1 MYKKIHRRVWELINL
16 NQKQKIILDA
26 YIEGKS
32 YRSIAKEVRVHRKT
46 VAKYVK
52 EYEKAKNMLL
62 EHNDN
67 NDAAIP
73 ELIEAIIEKPKYN
86 NQNRKKRKLT
96 SEIIAEIEYYLKE
109 NERKRS
115 IGQSKQQMKKID
127 IFEALEA
134 KGYDISYPTIC
145 NAIRDI
151 TKEGG
156 KAYIRA
162 EYVWGDVCEFDWGE
176 IKATIKEE
184 AKTFQMSVFASA
196 KGNYYYARLF
206 PKQDTPCFLEAHAM
220 FFDHIGGAYRTMV
233 YDNMKVAVKKFVSKN
248 EKEPTDNLLKL
259 SIYYG
264 FKIRFCNTYA
274 GNEKGHVER
283 SVEYIRRK
291 AFGPR
296 NEFDSLEE
304 ANDYLLEVC
313 HRLNKKPQRL
323 NNNQTALE
331 ILNLE
336 RKYLLPKMPMFDAA
350 RTTESRVDKYST
362 IVIDSC
368 HYSVPDRLVGQMVF
382 TKIYSNKI
390 ICYYQNGK
398 IAEHDRKNGFY
409 EWSIKLEHYL
419 KTLKKKP
426 GALASSVALHQA
438 DPRLQEIYQNHYTEK
453 PKEFIELLS
462 LVSEKGINEINAAI
476 KTLKQISPVDIT
488 TEKIKVI
495 CNREVRLTS
504 YPTKK
509 LDCEIDQKSTD
520 MLKAFQN
527 LIPASQEEF
536 KREVVVI

>member
-1 MYKKIHRRVWELINL
+1 MEKYIGGLELITL
-16 NQKQKIILDA
+16 NQKQKIIIDA
-26 YIEGKS
+26 LIEGKS
-32 YRSIAKEVRVHRKT
+32 YRSIAKEVGIHRKT
-46 VAKYVK
+46 VAKYVR
-52 EYEKAKNMLL
+52 EYEEAKNILI
-62 EHNDN
+62 ENNEN
-67 NDAAIP
+67 NDAPIP
-73 ELIEAIIEKPKYN
+73 ELIEVIIEKPRYN

-96 SEIIAEIEYYLKE
+96 PEIIAEIEFYLKE

-134 KGYDISYPTIC
+134 KGYDISYPTVC
-145 NAIRDI
+145 NTIREI
-151 TKEGG
+151 NKEGG
-156 KAYIRA
+156 KAYIKA
-162 EYVWGDVCEFDWGE
+162 EYALGDVCEFDWGE
-176 IKATIKEE
+176 IKAIIKGEL
-184 AKTFQMSVFASA
+184 KTFQMSVFASA
-196 KGNYYYARLF
+196 RGNYYYARLF
-206 PKQDTPCFLEAHAM
+206 PKQDTPCFLEVHAL
-220 FFDHIGGAYRTMV
+220 FFDHIGGTYRTMV
-233 YDNMKVAVKKFVSKN
+233 YDNMKVAVKRFVSKS
-248 EKEPTDNLLKL
+248 EKEPTDSLLKL

-283 SVEYIRRK
+283 GVEYIRRK
-291 AFGPR
+291 AFAAR

-304 ANDYLLEVC
+304 ANKYLLEVC
-313 HRLNKKPQRL
+313 NRLNNKPQRL
-323 NNNQTALE
+323 NNNQTAVE

-336 RKYLLPKMPMFDAA
+336 KEYLLPKMPMFDAA

-368 HYSVPDRLVGQMVF
+368 HYSVPDRFVGQMVF

-390 ICYYQNGK
+390 ICYCQNEK

-426 GALASSVALHQA
+426 GALASSVALQQA
-438 DPRLQEIYQNHYTEK
+438 DPRLQEIYQDYYTEK
-453 PKEFIELLS
+453 PKEFIELLP

-476 KTLKQISPVDIT
+476 KTLKQINPVDIT

-495 CNREVRLTS
+495 CNREIRIIP

-527 LIPASQEEF
+527 LIPASKEEF
-536 KREVVVI
+536 KQEAIVI